1 MYERDNYK
9 PIENE
14 VMFHKQLMC
23 SQVEIIIFK
32 DSINEWNY
40 AKIMFVYTDIIRS
53 NGDTDR
59 CGISWSQSINC
70 GRVKLCYSNE
80 GVYKCI
86 WYLTSL

>member
-40 AKIMFVYTDIIRS
+40 AKIMFVHTEIIRS
-53 NGDTDR
+53 NGVLTDVVYHDHNLLIVV
-59 CGISWSQSINC
+59 G
-70 GRVKLCYSNE
+70 SNYVIVMKE
-80 GVYKCI
+80 YTNVFDI
-86 WYLTSL
+86 